1 MRDNLLSFIQE
12 YEDSK
17 YKRLQECDGGG
28 ATGGAGAGAA
38 AGGDAGGAAAPAAAS
53 AGDAAT
59 STVDVLGGCHHD
71 SKDSDGYMG
80 HGCFHLPLH
89 CMSYTTRYGGSI
101 RPKKKKKKQ
110 KKGSLM
116 KFIDDVKV
124 IEDYDDLVSEEDFF
138 GYKED

>member
-1 MRDNLLSFIQE
+1 
-12 YEDSK
+12 
-17 YKRLQECDGGG
+17 
-28 ATGGAGAGAA
+28 
-38 AGGDAGGAAAPAAAS
+38 
-53 AGDAAT
+53 
-59 STVDVLGGCHHD
+59 
-71 SKDSDGYMG
+71 MG